1 MAGWLVVS
9 THLKNISQ
17 IGNLPQIGVK
27 IKNIWNHQLDG
38 YSVRGTQILEKL
50 PQNHPNP
57 SNQPNQPHSQPPV
70 PAEPSVW
77 RHCPAAP
84 GSRRVVDMLI
94 GWCQQKKMEKMHALD
109 FLWVFQSIVVKSYH
123 DLEDLLWYY
132 IYIYICTGILYVF
145 MYLFSQR
152 DNMFSAPPSGTLRLD
167 ISCYKELMSYR
178 PKALIHV
185 PILRVAF
192 TKLWPKMPFLNDL
205 YTCLD
210 CIIYSMNLYSNQ

>member
-1 MAGWLVVS
+1 MVS

-94 GWCQQKKMEKMHALD
+94 GWCQQKKMEKMDALD

-123 DLEDLLWYY
+123 DLEDLLWYH
-132 IYIYICTGILYVF
+132 IYIYVRLYY
-145 MYLFSQR
+145 MYLCTYSV
-152 DNMFSAPPSGTLRLD
+152 NVTICSVHPHLVPSGWTSLVTKNWCPTGPKHWFTFQYWESL
-167 ISCYKELMSYR
+167 YK
-178 PKALIHV
+178 I
-185 PILRVAF
+185 VA
-192 TKLWPKMPFLNDL
+192 
-205 YTCLD
+205 
-210 CIIYSMNLYSNQ
+210 

>member
-1 MAGWLVVS
+1 MVS

-94 GWCQQKKMEKMHALD
+94 GWCQQKKMEKMDALD

-132 IYIYICTGILYVF
+132 IYIYMYGYIICIYVLIQSTWQ
-145 MYLFSQR
+145 YVQCTPIWYPQAGHLLLQR
-152 DNMFSAPPSGTLRLD
+152 IDVLRAQSTD
-167 ISCYKELMSYR
+167 SRSNTESR
-178 PKALIHV
+178 
-185 PILRVAF
+185 F

-210 CIIYSMNLYSNQ
+210 CIIYSLNLYSNQ